1 MYTYDISFPEHAEK
15 LVHPDH
21 LLTTHCPVHIG
32 ELVILGDGSESEPGQ
47 PVSFSDYDVLLSTNV
62 PDVTTTTTTTAPP
75 TSVDPAI
82 TTPPTA
88 ETTVAP

>member
-32 ELVILGDGSESEPGQ
+32 ELVILGDGSKREVCSIVHSAER
-47 PVSFSDYDVLLSTNV
+47 STL
-62 PDVTTTTTTTAPP
+62 
-75 TSVDPAI
+75 
-82 TTPPTA
+82 
-88 ETTVAP
+88 

>member
-32 ELVILGDGSESEPGQ
+32 ELVILGVDILPH
-47 PVSFSDYDVLLSTNV
+47 LSASRHRRGI
-62 PDVTTTTTTTAPP
+62 P
-75 TSVDPAI
+75 I
-82 TTPPTA
+82 TG
-88 ETTVAP
+88 